1 MTLKQKLMSSAL
13 VGAALAGVQPV
24 AAQTTVQQTP
34 VQMQQQM
41 QWLQQ
46 QMQALQTQMN
56 NTQSQQQQQQQQLQ
70 QMQMTGQSQP
80 PQDVGAAK
88 MTPGNRP
95 GICSADGAN
104 CIYLTSRLH
113 FDAGDYLS
121 VHPQQS
127 TGPHSLTSGVNAR
140 RARLGVLGVF
150 DNDWNYAFILDFGGS
165 TDATPSTL
173 IENAYITYN
182 GFRTYAAIDFG
193 YLDVPFTLDESTSSN
208 DIMFIERAEAK
219 NVASNL
225 AADDARAALG
235 VRSNDDRYFAG
246 VYLTGPQAGAT
257 HTGTNSQQIGGTARF
272 TYQVLQG
279 ENYSLHAGVDGEYV
293 FLPRADGAAAA
304 ATTSTVAFSDRPEL
318 RVDSTSFLNTG
329 QIPAK
334 NADVFGGELAGGYDS
349 LFFQGEY
356 YIFQIDQSGLSKT
369 SPKPELTFDGGYA
382 EASWTVTG
390 ESRRY
395 IPSTGA
401 YSGIIPA
408 HPFSLRDG
416 GWGAWELAA
425 RYSYLNLNNHDH
437 PGVSPLVTGG
447 VFGGRATGLAFGVN
461 WYVNRNIRF
470 MLNYIH
476 EDVNKIPQT
485 TAGGTTSGG
494 VQINA
499 IALRTQVAF

>member
-1 MTLKQKLMSSAL
+1 MTSMTLKLCSAL
-13 VGAALAGVQPV
+13 AGAALAAAQPA
-24 AAQTTVQQTP
+24 AAQTTVQQTT
-34 VQMQQQM
+34 VQMQQQI
-41 QWLQQ
+41 QSLQQ
-46 QMQALQTQMN
+46 QIQTLQTQVN
-56 NTQSQQQQQQQQLQ
+56 DTQSQQRQLQ
-70 QMQMTGQSQP
+70 QMQSSGQSQP
-80 PQDVGAAK
+80 PQDVGMAR

-104 CIYLTSRLH
+104 CIYLTGRLH

-121 VHPQQS
+121 VHPQQK

-150 DNDWNYAFILDFGGS
+150 DNDWNYAFIIDVGGS
-165 TDATPSTL
+165 TDATPTGTL
-173 IENAYITYN
+173 IENAYISYN
-182 GFRTYAAIDFG
+182 GFRPYVAIDLG

-235 VRSNDDRYFAG
+235 VRSNNDRYFAG
-246 VYLTGPQAGAT
+246 VYVTGPQAGAT

-272 TYQVLQG
+272 TYQALQG
-279 ENYSLHAGVDGEYV
+279 QNYSLHVGLDGEYV
-293 FLPRADGAAAA
+293 FLPRANGAAAA
-304 ATTSTVAFSDRPEL
+304 ATTSTVTFSDRPEL
-318 RVDSTSFLNTG
+318 RVDSTAFLNTG
-329 QIPAK
+329 QIPAHS
-334 NADVFGGELAGGYDS
+334 AAVFGGELAGGYDS
-349 LFFQGEY
+349 FFFQGEY

-369 SPKPELTFDGGYA
+369 SPTPELTFDGGYA

-408 HPFSLRDG
+408 HPFSLKDG
-416 GWGAWELAA
+416 GWGALELAV
-425 RYSYLNLNNHDH
+425 RYSYLNLNDHAH

-447 VFGGRATGLAFGVN
+447 VFGGRATGLTFGVN
-461 WYVNRNIRF
+461 WYVNRNMRF
-470 MLNYIH
+470 MLDYIH
-476 EDVNKIPQT
+476 EDVNKIPQA